1 NYLNNIMG
9 LTEAREAGADDC
21 VMLNRDGFVTEA
33 ANSNVW
39 FLIRG
44 RLVTPGSGNLKGL
57 TKKHVHRALKAA
69 EMESFEED
77 VHVNELLD
85 ATECFITSATREVM
99 PVVSLTLLDGERLE
113 FPVGGG
119 EVTRQTRQIFS
130 DYVEAHISEHAQDA
144 LA

>member
-1 NYLNNIMG
+1 MCI
-9 LTEAREAGADDC
+9 AH
-21 VMLNRDGFVTEA
+21 
-33 ANSNVW
+33 
-39 FLIRG
+39 
-44 RLVTPGSGNLKGL
+44 LKQP
-57 TKKHVHRALKAA
+57 R
-69 EMESFEED
+69 ESFEED

-130 DYVEAHISEHAQDA
+130 DYVEAHISERAQDA